1 MTALTNITSVSEPFI
16 MKCLNY
22 WIRSSC
28 LLFIHELAEIFKRPL
43 LRSFGH
49 KQNWQRECFALFPA
63 NHLNRFGLHIKQRQR
78 NFTARVSGILR
89 RGFHLQNCSLNLFPC
104 SLVTLGTVNIYL
116 FKYLTNWIWRY
127 SNIQIVEYFIHDW
140 GFHLQICSLN
150 LFPCSLVTLGTN
162 IWIQTLELL
171 FRLDINNNWIF
182 RNSNIQTIECWDIQI
197 FMYWV
202 FWYPVI
208 KILGQRIS
216 CVLMFGS
223 LSAQCAG
230 RKRRQFCQ
238 SSLSMHNIMTRY

>member
-1 MTALTNITSVSEPFI
+1 MIYTTGKNFTLPPAVTALTNITSVSEPFI
-16 MKCLNY
+16 MKYLNY

-89 RGFHLQNCSLNLFPC
+89 RGFHLQNCSLNLFSC

-127 SNIQIVEYFIHDW
+127 SNILIVEYFIRDW
-140 GFHLQICSLN
+140 GFHPDFKFFLA
-150 LFPCSLVTLGTN
+150 V
-162 IWIQTLELL
+162 
-171 FRLDINNNWIF
+171 
-182 RNSNIQTIECWDIQI
+182 
-197 FMYWV
+197 
-202 FWYPVI
+202 
-208 KILGQRIS
+208 
-216 CVLMFGS
+216 
-223 LSAQCAG
+223 
-230 RKRRQFCQ
+230 
-238 SSLSMHNIMTRY
+238 